1 MPQGKIFDADFSR
14 LGKHKEL
21 PEINNGFFPK
31 GALPPTRRKKLNIY
45 KFICTASMFGLC
57 NIVSVKALHR
67 NETR

>member
-21 PEINNGFFPK
+21 PEINSDFFQR
-31 GALPPTRRKKLNIY
+31 GLYLRHAEKKLNIY
-45 KFICTASMFGLC
+45 KFIGTASMFGLC